1 MTPQTGQNHQAA
13 FTALQRR
20 LVSPL
25 DGSPRPRTV
34 LVLPSF
40 SLDPAGMAKIPG
52 ILHYE
57 ERLLAFLHLLRVPDR
72 RIVYATSTPV
82 PPVAVDYA
90 LGLVRSLPARHARPR
105 LTLVDCA
112 DASPRPLTQKILAR
126 PDVVERLRRAV
137 GDPRDACILAFNGS
151 PHERDLA
158 LRLGV
163 PLFACRPDLAHLGSK
178 SGAREVF
185 AEAGVPFPA
194 GFGHL
199 RDEDDLVTA
208 LAALRARAPAPE
220 RAMIKVNDGFGA
232 GGNALFDFR
241 GAPTAGGVE
250 AWVRAALPRR
260 VTFATPPEDW
270 ERYSAKFAEMG
281 GVVEEFVEGADS
293 RSPSAQVSVSPT
305 GEARVLSTQDQFF
318 VGAGHQTYAGCTAP
332 AHPDYRRDVHD
343 LALRTGRA
351 LAGKGVV
358 GIASVDFVS
367 ARADGVPRLL
377 AAEINLRMGGGTAPR
392 MFLEGVAD
400 ARLDEETGG
409 FRAPDG
415 RPLCYLATD
424 RLESEAYRGLTPEAV
439 LAAARRG
446 GLLYDERAGAG
457 AVFHMLGALPGF
469 GKMGAV
475 VIDRTTSAAHERYQA
490 VVAALDA
497 AAAAAARGPGPAAR

>member
-1 MTPQTGQNHQAA
+1 MTLQTGHNHQAA
-13 FTALQRR
+13 FTALQER
-20 LVSPL
+20 LASPL
-25 DGSPRPRTV
+25 DGSPHPRTV

-40 SLDPAGMAKIPG
+40 TLDPAGMAKIPG
-52 ILHYE
+52 VMHYE
-57 ERLLAFLHLLRVPDR
+57 ERLLSFLHLLRAQDR
-72 RIVYATSTPV
+72 RLVYVTSTPI
-82 PPVAVDYA
+82 PPIAVDYA
-90 LGLVRSLPARHARPR
+90 LGLVRSLPAWHARRR

-112 DASPRPLTQKILAR
+112 DASPRPLTRKILAR

-151 PHERDLA
+151 PHERELA
-158 LRLGV
+158 LRLGM
-163 PLFACRPDLAHLGSK
+163 PLFACGPDLAHLGSK

-185 AEAGVPFPA
+185 AEAGVPSPA

-199 RDEDDLVTA
+199 RDEDDLVKA
-208 LAALRARAPAPE
+208 LAALRARAPAST

-241 GAPTAGGVE
+241 GAPAAGGLE
-250 AWVRAALPRR
+250 TWIRAALPRR
-260 VTFATPPEDW
+260 VTFATAPESW
-270 ERYSAKFAEMG
+270 ERYRARFAEMG

-293 RSPSAQVSVSPT
+293 RSPSAQVSVAPT

-318 VGAGHQTYAGCTAP
+318 VGAGRQTYAGCTAP
-332 AHPDYRRDVHD
+332 AHEDYRRDVHG

-351 LAGKGVV
+351 LARKGMV

-367 ARADGVPRLL
+367 ALVGGVRRLF

-400 ARLDEETGG
+400 ARLDEETGS
-409 FRAPDG
+409 FRTPDG

-424 RLESEAYRGLTPEAV
+424 RLESEAYRDLTPERV
-439 LAAARRG
+439 LDTAYRG
-446 GLLYDERAGAG
+446 GLLYDERAGSG

-475 VIDRTTSAAHERYQA
+475 VVDRTTAAAHDRYRA

-497 AAAAAARGPGPAAR
+497 AAARPPGQAAG